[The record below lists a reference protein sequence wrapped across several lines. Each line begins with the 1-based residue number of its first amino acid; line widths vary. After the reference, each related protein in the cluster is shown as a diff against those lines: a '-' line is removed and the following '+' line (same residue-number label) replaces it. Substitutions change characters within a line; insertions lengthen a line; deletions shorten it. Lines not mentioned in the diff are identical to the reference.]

1 MINRN
6 RKWESCFTVL
16 VGFILCAIVQV
27 HAQQRGTTGGGRTAG
42 QGRTSGS
49 TGGGSREYYGNG
61 EVGDAMITSDPET
74 RRLIVITDDETSQY
88 ISQVITNLDRPR
100 PQVLIKVIFLEVTY
114 RNGSDIGVEGSFQRN
129 INSTTS
135 GAVSN
140 LFGLA
145 SQGAA
150 PLTPYTSMTG
160 AGLYQVFGSDF
171 QATLRAIAE
180 AGKLE
185 VLSRPAI
192 LARNSQQAS
201 ITVGQQ
207 VPLITNTRFDN
218 FGNQINS
225 VTYRDIGIILQ
236 VTPFITSDG
245 LIEMILAPQI
255 SSLSDQTIP
264 ISGGGTNGSP
274 IGAPIINIRSADT
287 VVVTPDGQTVVI
299 GGLMQNQKTQ
309 TETKIPLLG
318 DIPLLGNLFKR
329 KLKQSVK
336 TELLIF
342 LTPHIVAEPAQLA
355 GMSAKE
361 RHDTTLLPKAFSDQE
376 LDRFLENVPSRENP
390 PPAKNRK

>member
-1 MINRN
+1 MINRT

-27 HAQQRGTTGGGRTAG
+27 HAQQRGTTGGSRTAG
-42 QGRTSGS
+42 QGRTSSS

-355 GMSAKE
+355 GMSTKQ
-361 RHDTTLLPKAFSDQE
+361 RQDTTLLPKAFSEQE
-376 LDRFLENVPSRENP
+376 LDRFLEDVPSRENP